1 MVADSK
7 DYCNAIDKNEPPHYN
22 PRKTRINLKEN
33 MNLSLAFTRLL
44 FVILSIFFITT
55 YMITGPEGYTLGN
68 LLGGAGIGLLL
79 GFALIGFDLLFK
91 RFNLRSFNIAIIGIF
106 IGFLMGEALIL
117 VLKAVLEISSASI
130 HLHGRVLEIVQI
142 GIFLFG
148 VYLGTIMTLRASDEI
163 YVSIPF
169 VKFTPQAQ
177 KKKDLILDA
186 SVMSDPR
193 VIDLAA
199 SGLLDHHLILPRFLL
214 KEIYAQSEISDEAT
228 RTNARRAL
236 EVVKKLEHI
245 PELELRYND
254 TDFPDVKDAMSKLVR
269 LARLLDA
276 NILSADISRV
286 QTSAIEGIRVINIHT
301 LANFLKPLMQ
311 AGEKIKIKI
320 QRYGKE
326 PRQGVGYLEDGT
338 MVVVNGGGS
347 YIGEVIDALVLSV
360 KHTSSGRMIF
370 CNAMDEEGNGPHT
383 YHGGYDT
390 NNGD

>member
-1 MVADSK
+1 
-7 DYCNAIDKNEPPHYN
+7 
-22 PRKTRINLKEN
+22 
-33 MNLSLAFTRLL
+33 MNVSIAFTRFL

-55 YMITGPEGYTLGN
+55 YMITGEEGYTFFN
-68 LLGGAGIGLLL
+68 LLVGGGIGLLL
-79 GFALIGFDLLFK
+79 GLALIAFDCIFK
-91 RFNLRSFNIAIIGIF
+91 RFNLRSFNIAIVGIF
-106 IGFLMGEALIL
+106 IGFLMGEALVL

-130 HLHGRVLEIVQI
+130 HLNVRVLEIIQI
-142 GIFLFG
+142 CLFLFG
-148 VYLGTIMTLRASDEI
+148 IYLGTIMTLRASDEI

-169 VKFTPQAQ
+169 VKFSPQAQ

-186 SVMSDPR
+186 SVMGDPR
-193 VIDLAA
+193 IIDLAA
-199 SGLLDHHLILPRFLL
+199 SGLLDHHLVIPRFLL
-214 KEIYAQSEISDEAT
+214 KELYAQAEISDEAS
-228 RTNARRAL
+228 RTKARRSL
-236 EVVKKLEHI
+236 EVVKKLEQT
-245 PELELRYND
+245 PGLDLRYND
-254 TDFPDVKDAMSKLVR
+254 TDFPDVKDATSKLIR

-276 NILSADISRV
+276 NILTADINRV
-286 QTSAIEGIRVINIHT
+286 QTSAIEGIRIINIHA

-347 YIGEVIDALVLSV
+347 FIGEVIDALVLSV

-370 CNAMDEEGNGPHT
+370 CNALDEESGST

-390 NNGD
+390 RIED